1 MMELDQWYS
10 YLARLNRSPETI
22 RTYRSVMRGFPEPM
36 EATIEQA
43 EEWWVGLDGLSPA
56 QRAKSLAVVRS
67 FYNYAQRF
75 DLRADNPTRRLDPPK
90 IGLGM
95 PKFVSR
101 SELVTL
107 MNAVEGDLR
116 RAIALGAYAGLRVAE
131 VAALDWADV
140 DVETRW
146 LTVRGGKG
154 NKDRLVDVPPLLLDE
169 LLPEAKGNV
178 VAAGGKPYTASA
190 LDRKANRA
198 MKAAGIPHS
207 FHKLRAR
214 FATVGYGAT
223 GNLLAMQRAL
233 GHSSPTTTA
242 RYAATNDDDLRA
254 IGSAVTRG

>member
-1 MMELDQWYS
+1 MAELEQWYD
-10 YLARLNRSPETI
+10 YLGRLNRSPETI
-22 RTYRSVMRGFPEPM
+22 RTYRSVMRSFPDPM
-36 EATIEQA
+36 TATLEQA
-43 EEWWVGLDGLSPA
+43 EEWWTGLDGLSPA

-75 DLRADNPTRRLDPPK
+75 DLRTDNPIRRLDPPK

-95 PKFVSR
+95 PRFVSR

-107 MNAVEGDLR
+107 MAAVDGDLR
-116 RAIALGAYAGLRVAE
+116 RAIALGAFAGLRVAE
-131 VAALDWADV
+131 AAALDWADV
-140 DVETRW
+140 DTETRW
-146 LTVRGGKG
+146 ITVRGGKG
-154 NKDRLVDVPPLLLDE
+154 NKDRLVDAPPLLLDE
-169 LLPEAKGNV
+169 LLPETTGNV
-178 VAAGGKPYTASA
+178 VTGGGTPYTAGA

-198 MKAAGIPHS
+198 MKAAGIPHT

-233 GHSSPTTTA
+233 GHVSPTTTA

-254 IGSAVTRG
+254 IGAAVTRG